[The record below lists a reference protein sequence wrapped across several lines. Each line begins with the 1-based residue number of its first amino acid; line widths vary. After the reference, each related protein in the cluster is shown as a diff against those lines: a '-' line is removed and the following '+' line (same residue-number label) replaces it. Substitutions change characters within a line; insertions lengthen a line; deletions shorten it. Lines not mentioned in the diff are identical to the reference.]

1 MKEKFNFGLFM
12 VAAVMMVVTLFVSCA
27 PQSHPGGADE
37 TVSIFFG
44 KLQAKA
50 IDDVYDTEY
59 YGDITSNTVDPRTA
73 SDYFWAYKATKADND
88 FKSGETSG
96 FVPVIEGDSGKGL
109 DTVLEGFSKGKW
121 DFELRAFTTN
131 ADRTNGTNIVFEGS
145 TKGIDLKSAD
155 LNTVSIAVDY
165 AYSNGK
171 GTVKFNIDVNID
183 QVLPST
189 SGTTTTYYK
198 VTKVKAYA
206 GSVSADLTQNS
217 STSGRAY
224 SGNWSGSVLNVPYGL
239 VETKYE
245 VYVDNEDTPRAT
257 IQGTSAVLTN
267 LETTIKAT
275 ATIALA
281 ESIVNV
287 SLNSVTLPALQP
299 YVITNGTD
307 ANNNAITWKT
317 LTIDT
322 VNKRA
327 LVISEKVLET
337 KAFNSNYSII
347 DPRDPYYGVTGNAY
361 KDSTLRTYLNGD
373 FITTYNINTDKMLKV
388 DVISGDA
395 EIAQFDDSS
404 SDKIFLLSATEVET
418 YFGTAANAFIAYD
431 LNGDVSDW
439 WIRTSYFDFDV
450 LFVDEYGD
458 IDYDDVEA
466 KTSGGVRPA
475 FWYQYE

>member
-1 MKEKFNFGLFM
+1 M
-12 VAAVMMVVTLFVSCA
+12 
-27 PQSHPGGADE
+27 
-37 TVSIFFG
+37 
-44 KLQAKA
+44 
-50 IDDVYDTEY
+50 
-59 YGDITSNTVDPRTA
+59 
-73 SDYFWAYKATKADND
+73 
-88 FKSGETSG
+88 
-96 FVPVIEGDSGKGL
+96 PVIEGDDGKGL
-109 DTVLEGFSKGKW
+109 DTVLEGFSKGTW
-121 DFELRAFTTN
+121 DFELKAYTSN
-131 ADRTNGTNIVFEGS
+131 ADRTSDTSTVFVGS
-145 TKGIDLKSAD
+145 TTGVVLKSAD

-171 GTVKFNIDVNID
+171 GTVKFDIDVNID
-183 QVLPST
+183 QELPT
-189 SGTTTTYYK
+189 ASGTTTTYYK

-206 GSVSADLTQNS
+206 GSVSAELTQNS
-217 STSGRAY
+217 STSGSAY
-224 SGNWSGSVLNVPYGL
+224 SGNWSGSVLDVPYGL

-275 ATIALA
+275 ATIALS
-281 ESIVNV
+281 ESVVNV

-299 YVITNGTD
+299 YIITNGTD

-317 LTIDT
+317 LTVDT

-337 KAFNSNYSII
+337 KAFNSKYSSIE
-347 DPRDPYYGVTGNAY
+347 PENPYYGATGNAY

-373 FITTYNINTDKMLKV
+373 FITTYDINTDKMLKV

-395 EIAQFDDSS
+395 EAAQFDETS

-439 WIRTSYFDFDV
+439 WIRTSGFNFDV
-450 LFVDEYGD
+450 YFVDEDGY
-458 IDYDDVEA
+458 IDYEDVA
-466 KTSGGVRPA
+466 YKTSGGVRPA